1 MPGGRYGGGGSSS
14 SGGAGILGTVGSF
27 LGGPVGGII
36 GSVVGGLFGK
46 SGQSS
51 ANRTNIKLAREQMAF
66 QERMS
71 NTAYQRAAKD
81 LEAAGLN
88 RILALG
94 SPASTPGGQ
103 TATVQNE
110 AQAAM
115 DAANS
120 AMAIKSA
127 AAQIQQVK
135 QLTRQSKAETSLKN
149 QQTTLAMLQSLTEL
163 QRRNLV
169 RNQSNAL
176 EVPAGLGEIVGKILD
191 TAESAARP
199 VGEAFSDKATMF
211 GLGIKTIRDNYQK
224 FLERQKRKKTKA
236 PAPIRVP
243 WADDNRGRNE

>member
-1 MPGGRYGGGGSSS
+1 MRKADAAIRCSWQYGSLLMAFGPKTGGGSAA
-14 SGGAGILGTVGSF
+14 GAGILGTVGSF

-36 GSVVGGLFGK
+36 GSLAGGLFGK

-120 AMAIKSA
+120 AVAAKQAIA
-127 AAQIQQVK
+127 ATQQIR
-135 QLTRQSKAETSLKN
+135 QLTKQSKAETDVKKA
-149 QQTTLAMLQSLTEL
+149 QKTLAMLQSLTEL
-163 QRRNLV
+163 QRRRLV
-169 RNQSNAL
+169 HNQASAL
-176 EVPAGLGEIVGKILD
+176 EVPAG
-191 TAESAARP
+191 S
-199 VGEAFSDKATMF
+199 
-211 GLGIKTIRDNYQK
+211 
-224 FLERQKRKKTKA
+224 
-236 PAPIRVP
+236 
-243 WADDNRGRNE
+243 